1 EPTFFYDWLVDLV
14 DRQVF
19 LFNQD
24 ERRRVIDRFG
34 VDPDTPNG
42 IMEDLEKV
50 YARALEDPGWRL
62 RMIQRNSKY

>member
-1 EPTFFYDWLVDLV
+1 M
-14 DRQVF
+14 
-19 LFNQD
+19 
-24 ERRRVIDRFG
+24 IDRFG